1 MSDDPDLGVVD
12 TSFGVHGTD
21 GLFVCDASVF
31 PDCIDVNPMNTIMA
45 LAHSGAPRFWPMR

>member
-12 TSFGVHGTD
+12 TRFAVHGVE

-31 PDCIDVNPMNTIMA
+31 PDCIGVNPMHTILA
-45 LAHSGAPRFWPMR
+45 LARLGAPRILASA